1 MHSMSGG
8 TGSGVGSALL
18 GHVRDYYPSSWLMP
32 VSIGAFARG
41 DTPLQVK
48 HGYNYG
54 CATVGTMGVVKYSF
68 F

>member
-48 HGYNYG
+48 HG
-54 CATVGTMGVVKYSF
+54 
-68 F
+68 